1 MCAVCAVCVF
11 NSHSQTIGNNA
22 LIIFLIHF
30 TLFNGIKTQ
39 LSLCIDFNGRKL
51 YVKQHCKLI

>member
-1 MCAVCAVCVF
+1 MCAVCVF